1 MKTGRPPKTCPMVL
15 AALQAD
21 TSDIGLLHTDIQR
34 ATGLDGIRVSAAIR
48 LLRLAGHVFV
58 LGKFKDSRFFAGS
71 ERAEACRAAFDAYM
85 AKLTADRNERER
97 EARNRR
103 ARTYWASK
111 PKQPRK
117 KPGPKPKAEPKVSKR
132 HRQEPMTVSAPVTI
146 SKKPQEAWKN
156 AEPIIPPHVKVQKLP
171 GCPPDRR
178 FHVSEQFKGDF
189 SKAGIGRYVEVA

>member
-1 MKTGRPPKTCPMVL
+1 
-15 AALQAD
+15 
-21 TSDIGLLHTDIQR
+21 
-34 ATGLDGIRVSAAIR
+34 
-48 LLRLAGHVFV
+48 
-58 LGKFKDSRFFAGS
+58 
-71 ERAEACRAAFDAYM
+71 M

-171 GCPPDRR
+171 GCPPDHR
-178 FHVSEQFKGDF
+178 FHVSPHFKGDF